1 MTFAHPGYFL
11 LLLFGIPIILWY
23 ALRRQRQEPTL
34 RVADSTALAS
44 APFSLRA
51 AAVHLPFV
59 LRMLVFVLAIVILA
73 RPQTSTAY
81 SEREVEGIDIMIAMD
96 ISQSMLTPDL
106 KPNRIEAAKQVAFE
120 FIAGRENDNIGLTLF
135 GGEAFTQCPMTT
147 DHAALLSMFNNV
159 TCDLQTNGIIAEGT
173 AIGMGLTN
181 AVSKLAESKTKSKI
195 VILLTDGTNNTGE
208 ISPLTAAEIAKQKQV
223 RVYTIAVGK
232 SGSVR
237 QPVSVLPRSPF

>member
-81 SEREVEGIDIMIAMD
+81 SEREVEGIYIMIAMD
-96 ISQSMLTPDL
+96 ISVSMLTQDL
-106 KPNRIEAAKQVAFE
+106 EHSSAVDVQQCHLRPPNQWYHCRRHRHRYGAHQR
-120 FIAGRENDNIGLTLF
+120 RE
-135 GGEAFTQCPMTT
+135 
-147 DHAALLSMFNNV
+147 
-159 TCDLQTNGIIAEGT
+159 
-173 AIGMGLTN
+173 
-181 AVSKLAESKTKSKI
+181 
-195 VILLTDGTNNTGE
+195 
-208 ISPLTAAEIAKQKQV
+208 
-223 RVYTIAVGK
+223 
-232 SGSVR
+232 
-237 QPVSVLPRSPF
+237 

>member
-106 KPNRIEAAKQVAFE
+106 KPNRIEAAKQVAF
-120 FIAGRENDNIGLTLF
+120 
-135 GGEAFTQCPMTT
+135 
-147 DHAALLSMFNNV
+147 
-159 TCDLQTNGIIAEGT
+159 
-173 AIGMGLTN
+173 
-181 AVSKLAESKTKSKI
+181 
-195 VILLTDGTNNTGE
+195 
-208 ISPLTAAEIAKQKQV
+208 
-223 RVYTIAVGK
+223 
-232 SGSVR
+232 
-237 QPVSVLPRSPF
+237 